1 MARDYQSERSNWR
14 SDNERSNRWRDENEG
29 RYGGDDRDYDYRY
42 TRGDEG
48 DSSVRAGSYDQG
60 RVQYGRRDP
69 REQRGRDTNEQSGST
84 SRYAGYGDFG
94 QGNYGGNHRDSGQER
109 YGQSGHGGRDFGG
122 NYRGDFR
129 EGSGGGEANRRYGY
143 ESGYGRQGGYGGDFG
158 RGRYGEG
165 GSESRFERDAGRD
178 RGSDYFG
185 YGYGGQGYGGYGGA
199 MGSQGSSAWRGH
211 GAEGEYSAGWNASS
225 GGGQYASGG
234 DFSGTGYGARGAG
247 LHRGKG
253 PKGYQRSDE
262 RLQEMICER
271 LREDPDIDASEI
283 SVNVQGG
290 RVTLEG
296 AVDSRRTKNLAEDVA
311 EQLGVHDVQ
320 NNLRVQ
326 RQDTSGVQSSTLGTA
341 QGTQARGGSTADP
354 SKSKQH

>member
-14 SDNERSNRWRDENEG
+14 GDNERSNRWRDENEG

-69 REQRGRDTNEQSGST
+69 REQRGRDVNEQSGST

-94 QGNYGGNHRDSGQER
+94 QGNYGGGSRRDSGQER
-109 YGQSGHGGRDFGG
+109 YGQSGYGGRDFGG
-122 NYRGDFR
+122 NYGGDFR
-129 EGSGGGEANRRYGY
+129 EDSRGGEAGRRYGY

-165 GSESRFERDAGRD
+165 GSESRFERDADRD

-185 YGYGGQGYGGYGGA
+185 YGYGGY
-199 MGSQGSSAWRGH
+199 GH
-211 GAEGEYSAGWNASS
+211 G
-225 GGGQYASGG
+225 GQE
-234 DFSGTGYGARGAG
+234 YGARSAG

-271 LREDPDIDASEI
+271 LSEDPDIDASEI
-283 SVNVQGG
+283 SVSVQGG
-290 RVTLEG
+290 RVTIEG
-296 AVDSRRTKNLAEDVA
+296 TVDSRRTKNLAEDVA
-311 EQLGVHDVQ
+311 EQLGVNDVQ

-326 RQDTSGVQSSTLGTA
+326 RQDASGVQSSTLGTA
-341 QGTQARGGSTADP
+341 QGTQARGGSTVDP